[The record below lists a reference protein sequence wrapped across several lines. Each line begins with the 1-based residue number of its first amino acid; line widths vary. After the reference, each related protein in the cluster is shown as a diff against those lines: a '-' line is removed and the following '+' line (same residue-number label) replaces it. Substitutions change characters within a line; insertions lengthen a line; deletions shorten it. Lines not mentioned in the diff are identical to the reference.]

1 MTTIAPNTASAVLKR
16 LFDRQVAVLTTAG
29 LAPEAELTALFPLL
43 EKIGK
48 VTEGEGR
55 IPFVI
60 VPQKPELTLAVRMEK
75 VVLGG
80 NAGASYLTDN
90 RVTNLDNIPKGYYL
104 AVDVEDGRG
113 IRNTKP
119 SVALAQ
125 FKRENRF
132 GGTVAE
138 GISVV
143 TYNPGI
149 LRHHYIDL
157 PGSHCGGGIVP
168 YLGEGGAGPKLDAI
182 WDAGAHPDYGALSC
196 GGRLGL
202 GA

>member
-1 MTTIAPNTASAVLKR
+1 MTTIAPNTAAAALRK
-16 LFDRQVAVLTTAG
+16 LFDAQVAVLSG

-43 EKIGK
+43 ERIGK

-60 VPQKPELTLAVRMEK
+60 VPQGPNLTLSLRMKK

-80 NAGASYLTDN
+80 KTGASYLADN
-90 RVTNLDNIPKGYYL
+90 RVTNLNEIPKGHYL
-104 AVDVEDGRG
+104 AVDVEDGRVMW
-113 IRNTKP
+113 NTEP
-119 SVALAQ
+119 SVALAE
-125 FKRENRF
+125 FKRQRRF

-138 GISVV
+138 GIAVV
-143 TYNPGI
+143 TLEPEI

-157 PGSHCGGGIVP
+157 MGSRFDGGDVPCLDEVGDRPGLRARWVDNANPC
-168 YLGEGGAGPKLDAI
+168 
-182 WDAGAHPDYGALSC
+182 YGALSC

-202 GA
+202 GT